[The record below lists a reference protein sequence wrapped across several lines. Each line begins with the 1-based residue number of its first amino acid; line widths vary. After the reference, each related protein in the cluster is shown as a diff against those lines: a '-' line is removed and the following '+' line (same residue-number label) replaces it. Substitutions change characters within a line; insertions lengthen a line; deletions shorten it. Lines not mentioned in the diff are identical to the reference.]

1 MSDILVLANGNGRW
15 VREVNRIVSGC
26 PYQVTLSVFYDR
38 GDFEEALRLEGRVVI
53 ISARFYDRA
62 TAEML
67 ASTRRHQIY
76 VIDDAAI
83 LRIDRSGLQTAVTL
97 EEMTSVLILED
108 LKLASSTDTNFSHR
122 NSISLDLST
131 TASRSELPSRYGGV
145 ANIQDSTPKRSDPNR
160 DQVID
165 VNAIASGEPHPLANQ
180 REVKRRGIRDVD
192 PRDINHEIRLDSPSQ
207 LPSHPNLEV
216 GQIDI
221 AERWQQLDG
230 ALGHQVSHRDLAS
243 RRDSTQMD
251 RHQEASFDER
261 WPKTDLENDLS
272 SLGHVDTNEILHEEA
287 LGDYI
292 GGDTTSLGSATLG
305 NEALFEVD
313 ELDYPPIDFDQMIAG
328 GGGDQNQG
336 SRVRAGS
343 EPRPPQQIHESQ
355 DPNGK
360 ASRGRGESYKSL
372 EEGYLQRDYPANTF
386 SERGVRGS
394 LQHPTNA
401 DATTID
407 RATSDGVGGYVYPGD
422 IYPEEKAK
430 YNPKKDQSFTSS
442 RFNST
447 ELRSTGKGSDA
458 PNLPTTEVGQRGTL
472 GVEFT
477 RSTRLNGRHND
488 EELDQS
494 SPKSKMRALDSDQI
508 KINDGATAERRS
520 ISTSKSSKRS
530 NQRERH
536 ESSYLDLAKRLTIR
550 KRGDQ
555 DGHRETESREPYPL
569 TSKYQIGSGNLGE
582 HLKFKGEEPL
592 GVAIGVLGVG
602 GSGTSTIAM
611 ALAQSFAGENRVN
624 LVDLVVE
631 GSQRMYHDI
640 DVVQPGMAEAIA
652 GSRLINVGDEYFERF
667 KVPILERGY
676 LLMLSVSH
684 QSQLEAFRRSDLA
697 GAIRTIKRTSD
708 ITIFDLDADFT
719 ESSIRDRSST
729 TSASPTEE
737 ALAELDGVLVVVN
750 EDYRSLH
757 RGVNIGRRLIM
768 EGFSTSQIAIA
779 SNNNHQVTP
788 SPIRQIRKL
797 PKIICEFATSDR
809 SKNFPLN
816 STMGM
821 EDEHVTSQVEPIF
834 FDVPYSKEVARI
846 HDEVRP
852 FPANFLKK
860 LQPAIEFSAN
870 AKENR
875 RGRLENANQPQR
887 VKPRGGKT
895 S

>member
-15 VREVNRIVSGC
+15 VREINRIVSGY

-38 GDFEEALRLEGRVVI
+38 GDFEEALRLEGRVII
-53 ISARFYDRA
+53 ISARYYDRA

-131 TASRSELPSRYGGV
+131 AASRSELPTRSGGE
-145 ANIQDSTPKRSDPNR
+145 ANLQDSTSKRSDPNR

-165 VNAIASGEPHPLANQ
+165 VNAIASGDPHPLANQ
-180 REVKRRGIRDVD
+180 REVNRRGIG
-192 PRDINHEIRLDSPSQ
+192 DIGPSDIDHEIWLDSPSQ

-221 AERWQQLDG
+221 AERWQQIDST
-230 ALGHQVSHRDLAS
+230 LGHHISHRDLAS

-261 WPKTDLENDLS
+261 WPQTDLENDLS
-272 SLGHVDTNEILHEEA
+272 PLGSLDTNEILHEEA
-287 LGDYI
+287 LGDYL
-292 GGDTTSLGSATLG
+292 GGDTTNLGSATLG

-313 ELDYPPIDFDQMIAG
+313 ELDYPPIDFNQMIAG

-336 SRVRAGS
+336 SRVRHGS
-343 EPRPPQQIHESQ
+343 EPRPPQQIHERR
-355 DPNGK
+355 DPYGK
-360 ASRGRGESYKSL
+360 VPRGRGESYRSL
-372 EEGYLQRDYPANTF
+372 EEGYLKRDDPANTF
-386 SERGVRGS
+386 SEKGDRGS

-401 DATTID
+401 DASTID
-407 RATSDGVGGYVYPGD
+407 RATSDRASGY

-430 YNPKKDQSFTSS
+430 YNPKKEQSSTSS

-447 ELRSTGKGSDA
+447 ELRSTGQGFDA
-458 PNLPTTEVGQRGTL
+458 SNPPTTEVGRRGIS
-472 GVEFT
+472 GVESA
-477 RSTRLNGRHND
+477 RSSMPNGRYND

-494 SPKSKMRALDSDQI
+494 SPKSKIRALDSDQI
-508 KINDGATAERRS
+508 KKNDGATAERRS
-520 ISTSKSSKRS
+520 LFTSKSSERS

-569 TSKYQIGSGNLGE
+569 SSKYQIGSGNLGE
-582 HLKFKGEEPL
+582 NLKFKGEEPL

-602 GSGTSTIAM
+602 GSGTSTISM
-611 ALAQSFAGENRVN
+611 ALAQSFAGDNRVN
-624 LVDLVVE
+624 LVDLIVE

-729 TSASPTEE
+729 TSSSPTEE
-737 ALAELDGVLVVVN
+737 ALAELDGVLVIVN

-757 RGVNIGRRLIM
+757 RGVNIGRRLII
-768 EGFSTSQIAIA
+768 EGFTTSQIAIVN
-779 SNNNHQVTP
+779 NNNHQATP

-797 PKIICEFATSDR
+797 PKIICEFATTDR

-816 STMGM
+816 STMGL
-821 EDEHVTSQVEPIF
+821 EDEHVTSQLEPIF

-875 RGRLENANQPQR
+875 RGRLEYANQPQR
-887 VKPRGGKT
+887 VKPRGGRT